1 MDMTASRRP
10 RAVARGAMVRV
21 SVARMSGARLSVALV
36 AGCLLAAGGCFSG
49 TYDDAHTKSLSRYRD
64 AGDLQRLHPEPKSLA
79 DGRLRLRVP
88 KIFTKEQ
95 TEQPPILDDLPGF
108 RVTVQEFFD
117 AGDGAKMPAT
127 LSIWAALDEAAGLD
141 DTKKLILTKIQA
153 QKDTAFA
160 NPSWSTVDEPRGGPS
175 SWAVMT
181 LQGQQPFDRLA
192 AGEQSAKETKS
203 TEGTTRIWVAADPA
217 SKVCTVLMWRVPR
230 ELAGQVDDL
239 VPLVARTVDMNT
251 AGPPAAPADA
261 APAAPA
267 ADAAPKQ
274 P

>member
-1 MDMTASRRP
+1 MDMTSRCRP
-10 RAVARGAMVRV
+10 RAVATGAV
-21 SVARMSGARLSVALV
+21 ARLSMALA
-36 AGCLLAAGGCFSG
+36 AGFLLAAGGCFSG
-49 TYDDAHTKSLSRYRD
+49 SYDAAHTQSLSRYRD

-88 KIFTKEQ
+88 KLFTKEQ
-95 TEQPPILDDLPGF
+95 NAQPPILDGLPGF
-108 RVTVQEFFD
+108 CVTVQELLD

-127 LSIWAALDEAAGLD
+127 LSIWAAVDEAGGLD
-141 DTKKLILTKIQA
+141 DMKKQILTKIQA
-153 QKDTAFA
+153 QKDPAFA

-192 AGEQSAKETKS
+192 AGEQAAKETKS
-203 TEGTTRIWVAADPA
+203 TDGTTRIWVAADPA

-230 ELAGQVDDL
+230 ELAGQVDDF
-239 VPLVARTVDMNT
+239 VPLVARTVEMK
-251 AGPPAAPADA
+251 AAEQPADA